1 MKYHT
6 IDLNGKEYNFRLTV
20 NDIESIERKLNV
32 KILDYIQDY
41 SIITTV
47 HLLQKMWKHE
57 DGHATSHEE
66 AAELFEELVD
76 NGWALQDIAQNIV
89 WQTCV
94 VSGLLRQSDL
104 NKALEKQNQAT
115 QN

>member
-1 MKYHT
+1 MKYNT
-6 IDLNGKEYNFRLTV
+6 VTVNGKDYNFRLTV
-20 NDIESIERKLNV
+20 DDIESIERKLNV

-41 SIITTV
+41 SVITIV

-57 DGHATSHEE
+57 DKHATSHDE
-66 AAELFEELVD
+66 ASELFELLVD
-76 NGWALQDIAQNIV
+76 EGWALQDIAQNII

>member
-1 MKYHT
+1 MKYNT
-6 IDLNGKEYNFRLTV
+6 VEVDGKEYNFRLTV

-41 SIITTV
+41 SIITIV
-47 HLLQKMWKHE
+47 FLLQKMWKQE
-57 DGHATSHEE
+57 DGHTTSHDE
-66 AAELFEELVD
+66 ASELFETLVD
-76 NGWALQDIAQNIV
+76 NGWVLQDIAQKII

-104 NKALEKQNQAT
+104 NKALKSREQAT